1 MKLRQINIEYNAEQD
16 RLLMRI
22 ASGENQEVLLWL
34 TRRCVKLLWQVLL
47 QMARSAPDIATQSHP
62 EAKTALMGMRHEDA
76 MAKTD
81 FSKPY
86 EASAKEHPLG
96 SEPILVAKMQTKRND
111 NGSFVLTLLP
121 SKGQGI
127 NLSLNEEL
135 LHSLCGLLRKIASGT
150 DWGLQLDLPQ
160 AAAVPSAEERRTLN

>member
-22 ASGENQEVLLWL
+22 ASGESQEVLLWL

-47 QMARSAPDIATQSHP
+47 QLARSAPDIATQSHP

-96 SEPILVAKMQTKRND
+96 AVPILVARIQTRRND
-111 NGSFVLTLLP
+111 NGSFMLTLLP
-121 SKGQGI
+121 LKGQGI
-127 NLSLNEEL
+127 NLNLNEEL

-150 DWGLQLDLPQ
+150 DWGLALDLPQ
-160 AAAVPSAEERRTLN
+160 AVAVPLPEERRTLN

>member
-1 MKLRQINIEYNAEQD
+1 MKLRQINIEYSAEQD

-34 TRRCVKLLWQVLL
+34 TRRCVKLLWGVLL
-47 QMARSAPDIATQSHP
+47 QMARSVPDIATQSHP
-62 EAKTALMGMRHEDA
+62 DAKTALMGMRHENA

-96 SEPILVAKMQTKRND
+96 AEPILVSKMQTKRTD

-127 NLSLNEEL
+127 NLNLNEEL

-150 DWGLQLDLPQ
+150 EWGLQLDLPQ
-160 AAAVPSAEERRTLN
+160 AAAVLPPEERRTLN